1 MNIKRAIGR
10 LIGARQQV
18 GFLTRDG
25 EHVTFSRPKPV
36 RVRGLARRKG
46 PRGRRVNN
54 RLRINS
60 IFQKFL
66 PLLSK
71 RCCAPT
77 GDEMAG
83 F

>member
-1 MNIKRAIGR
+1 MKIKRAIGR
-10 LIGARQQV
+10 LIGTRQRV
-18 GFLTRDG
+18 ELLTRDG
-25 EHVTFSRPKPV
+25 EHVTFSRPNPV
-36 RVRGLARRKG
+36 RVRGLAWRKG
-46 PRGRRVNN
+46 SRGRRVNN
-54 RLRINS
+54 RLSINS

-66 PLLSK
+66 SLLSN